1 MYGEMKFKSMKEG
14 CKHNLIRSK
23 TTHLVNADGEV
34 VWDKVTCEKCKG
46 EGWQEVP
53 KKKELVGDNK

>member
-1 MYGEMKFKSMKEG
+1 MYGEMKCQPMKEG

-23 TTHLVNADGEV
+23 TTHLVNAGGEV

-46 EGWQEVP
+46 EGWQEVS
-53 KKKELVGDNK
+53 